1 MPDPQQSWRKLY
13 PFASHYMT
21 TTDGHQL
28 HYLDEGSGRPVVML
42 HGNPTWSFMYR
53 ELIKAGKQAGFR
65 CIVPDHLGC
74 GLSDKPQDWPYH
86 LEQHIRNLEQLLDQE
101 LQLPEMDLV
110 LHDWG
115 GGIGM
120 GYATRH
126 PEKIRRI
133 ILMNTAAFL
142 SNDCPKRI
150 HLARC
155 PWLGACLV
163 RGLNAFVKL
172 ALRMAP
178 ASKLPEDV
186 KTGYCFPYQ
195 NWKDRIATQR
205 FAQDIP
211 LKRKHPSWQTLA
223 EIEQRLPLLKE
234 RKILLCWGEQDFC
247 FHMRF
252 FRRWKEEFF
261 PQAESLSFPDASHY
275 LLEDKPKE
283 IIPIL
288 LNFLKEDG
296 TSTLPP
302 ASDNS

>member
-1 MPDPQQSWRKLY
+1 MSQSSSSWRELY
-13 PFASHYMT
+13 PFAPHYMT
-21 TTDGHQL
+21 TSDGHRL

-53 ELIKAGKQAGFR
+53 DLLQAGKTAGFR

-74 GLSDKPQDWPYH
+74 GLSDKPQDWPYR
-86 LEQHIRNLEQLLDQE
+86 LEQHIQNLERLIDEQLK
-101 LQLPEMDLV
+101 LPELDLV

-115 GGIGM
+115 GGVGM

-142 SNDCPKRI
+142 SDDCPKRI

-155 PWLGACLV
+155 PFLGAMLV
-163 RGLNAFVKL
+163 RGLNAFVEL
-172 ALRMAP
+172 ALHMAP
-178 ASKLPEDV
+178 AKKLPEAV
-186 KTGYCFPYQ
+186 KQGYRFPYQ
-195 NWKDRIATQR
+195 NWNDRIATQR

-211 LKRKHPSWQTLA
+211 LKTRHPTWQTLVD
-223 EIEQRLPLLKE
+223 IEKKLPLLKD

-252 FRRWKEEFF
+252 FQRWKTEFF
-261 PQAESLSFPDASHY
+261 PNAENTSFPDASHY
-275 LLEDKPKE
+275 LLEDKPDV
-283 IIPIL
+283 IIPL
-288 LNFLKEDG
+288 LLDFLKTE
-296 TSTLPP
+296 
-302 ASDNS
+302 